1 MNRPE
6 ASTGAERACLEQLR
20 AAAGATDGPME
31 RHCLRVDMLARA
43 MAAERGVSL
52 DEETL
57 LCAALLHDIGLYP
70 AASRGGVY
78 TDDGAELA
86 RELLAPLGW
95 SSERIELCA
104 DAISQHHALRS
115 QSDRGIEVELLRCAD
130 LTDVSAG
137 LVPHGLPRTTI
148 REIFATVPRSGTYR
162 HIGSLVGRALRE
174 RPVTVPQIFKLH

>member
-1 MNRPE
+1 
-6 ASTGAERACLEQLR
+6 
-20 AAAGATDGPME
+20 ME

-43 MAAERGVSL
+43 MASERGLAL
-52 DEETL
+52 DDEVV

-86 RELLAPLGW
+86 RETLVPLGW
-95 SSERIELCA
+95 GSERIELCA
-104 DAISQHHALRS
+104 AAISQHHALRS
-115 QSDRGIEVELLRCAD
+115 QSGLGAEVELVRCAD

-137 LVPHGLPRTTI
+137 LVPNGLPRATI

-162 HIGSLVGRALRE
+162 HIGGLVGRALRE
-174 RPVTVPQIFKLH
+174 RPITVPQIFKLH